1 MSGEKKKQKKRES
14 KEWDLKERKGNEDEF
29 GLTAQAKPSAYDMS

>member
-1 MSGEKKKQKKRES
+1 MTVEKKKQKKWEN

-29 GLTAQAKPSAYDMS
+29 SLIVQAKPGAYDMS